1 MSRIESR
8 TQKEGRPIM
17 ALKDYTPSFSRR
29 SQPPVVAETEPATQS
44 SGPSSL
50 NERPS
55 TRIEALMTIRAY
67 RDHFTD
73 NPGATIPGS
82 LHRPQMLTEDPDE
95 PLIDRPLGHGLEITT
110 RLGAGQFDPQVTAH
124 VDPYTQKIDQASLQC
139 SSDIG
144 KATYDLS
151 RTRPSDAALLN
162 AVDEKFER
170 EGAGMRAELDDWV
183 SEQRADSP
191 PGTYMI
197 GDLYQ
202 VANEAGYDHDEV
214 DMMLYQQEFAVPD
227 HLAQKLVGLGYTNFH
242 GDQTVPA
249 ASPGEYE
256 SDPESLQPPG
266 TSRSPEVQNL
276 VERIGARLSIDND
289 RPGFAAAGHGNQPT
303 RDDADA
309 DFQR

>member
-1 MSRIESR
+1 M
-8 TQKEGRPIM
+8 
-17 ALKDYTPSFSRR
+17 
-29 SQPPVVAETEPATQS
+29 AETEPATQS
-44 SGPSSL
+44 AGPNSL
-50 NERPS
+50 NDRPS

-67 RDHFTD
+67 REHFTD
-73 NPGATIPGS
+73 NPGATIPDS
-82 LHRPQMLTEDPDE
+82 LHRQQMLTQDPDE
-95 PLIDRPLGHGLEITT
+95 PLIDRPLGHGLELST
-110 RLGAGQFDPQVTAH
+110 RLGPGRFDPLVTAH

-139 SSDIG
+139 LSDIG

-162 AVDEKFER
+162 AIDDKFER
-170 EGAGMRAELDDWV
+170 EGASMRAELDDWV
-183 SEQRADSP
+183 AEQRADSP

-202 VANEAGYDHDEV
+202 VAHEAGYDHDEV
-214 DMMLYQQEFAVPD
+214 DLMLYQQEFAVPD
-227 HLAQKLVGLGYTNFH
+227 HLAEKLVGLGYTNFH
-242 GDQTVPA
+242 GDQTAPA
-249 ASPGEYE
+249 ASASPGEHE

-289 RPGFAAAGHGNQPT
+289 RPEVAAAANDNPQPT

>member
-1 MSRIESR
+1 
-8 TQKEGRPIM
+8 M

-202 VANEAGYDHDEV
+202 VANEAGHDKDDV
-214 DMMLYQQEFAVPD
+214 DMMLYQEEFAVPD
-227 HLAQKLVGLGYTNFH
+227 HLADRLVDLGYTNFR
-242 GDQTVPA
+242 GDQAAPETVKAAPA
-249 ASPGEYE
+249 ADLG
-256 SDPESLQPPG
+256 PESLQPPG

-276 VERIGARLSIDND
+276 ITSISARLSIDNSD
-289 RPGFAAAGHGNQPT
+289 RSRPVSASRDDQAG

-309 DFQR
+309 DYQR